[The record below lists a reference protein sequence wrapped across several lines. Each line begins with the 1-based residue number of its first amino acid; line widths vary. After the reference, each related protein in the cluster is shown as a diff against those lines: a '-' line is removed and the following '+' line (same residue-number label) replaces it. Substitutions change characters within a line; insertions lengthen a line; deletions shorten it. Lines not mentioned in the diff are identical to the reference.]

1 MSPKGLSSTHVPT
14 LSCWKTLTSTFA
26 GFCSLAVIEL
36 FFFFWKKSV
45 EQIFFP
51 YGYMRNWRLKN
62 LIPLDM
68 AGCDGDAG
76 CLYESGYNK
85 RMKKEQE
92 TRNALNFQKKYVR
105 VFCM

>member
-1 MSPKGLSSTHVPT
+1 
-14 LSCWKTLTSTFA
+14 
-26 GFCSLAVIEL
+26 
-36 FFFFWKKSV
+36 
-45 EQIFFP
+45 
-51 YGYMRNWRLKN
+51 MRNWRLKN